1 MKNHKYDQKLKVTPT
16 CFFIIPE
23 KKLTLGLKKLY
34 NDYKMR
40 IEQKQDDK

>member
-23 KKLTLGLKKLY
+23 KKLTLGLKKIIQWLQ
-34 NDYKMR
+34 NENWAEAR
-40 IEQKQDDK
+40 R